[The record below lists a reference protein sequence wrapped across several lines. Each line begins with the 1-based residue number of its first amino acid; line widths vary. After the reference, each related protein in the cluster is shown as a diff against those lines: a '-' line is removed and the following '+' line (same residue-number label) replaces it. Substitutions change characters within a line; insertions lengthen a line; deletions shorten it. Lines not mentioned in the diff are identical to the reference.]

1 MIILTFTKEQMSD
14 ESQSLA
20 TTNKILK
27 KLNKLVS
34 LEIISESLIPVLLE
48 VGILVPTGYE
58 YVCIYMFT
66 YSVDLPA
73 NRQLR

>member
-48 VGILVPTGYE
+48 IGILVPTGNE
-58 YVCIYMFT
+58 YVCVYIFT

-73 NRQLR
+73 SQLR